1 MTTRLFT
8 LMPLAL
14 AATTVAAHAA
24 PLTQT
29 QTLARQVLL
38 PVGLLSVS
46 DTSADNAAPVLSQN
60 TTPGFS
66 GFDTR
71 LGVLTG
77 VHGTL
82 QVDTGHGLMAYR
94 TESGGQWT
102 SEAKLRATWSLA
114 GQVLSTGLLAQAVS
128 DRDTLVVT
136 STQFNTLS
144 FNASSN
150 LDRFVGNGPLAMN
163 LNTAISAFINDGGG
177 GSVAI
182 ASVLDTTG
190 PSPGPDLDGLSAGL
204 QWGYDHLRHAQMS
217 FSAAGRQ
224 DGALLDLASGS
235 ASFSLH
241 ALGDAATT
249 GADLVGWSCSGDCS
263 SFSLGLAGFD
273 GLAAG
278 ASVSGLV
285 QALNGSTPAAA
296 RYTFLLRD
304 DDAIGAAASRAGHQL
319 TLDVAVNAVPEPQ
332 SWALMLAGLLWLG
345 RRRLNRG

>member
-1 MTTRLFT
+1 MTPRLLT

-14 AATTVAAHAA
+14 AAATLAAHAA

-29 QTLARQVLL
+29 QTLASQVLL
-38 PVGLLSVS
+38 PVNLLSVS
-46 DTSADNAAPVLSQN
+46 DTSADGAAPVLSQN
-60 TTPGFS
+60 TAPGFS
-66 GFDTR
+66 GFDAS

-77 VHGTL
+77 ARGTL
-82 QVDTGHGLMAYR
+82 QVDPGHGLMAYR

-163 LNTAISAFINDGGG
+163 INTAISAFINDGGG

-190 PSPGPDLDGLSAGL
+190 PSPGPDLDGLTAGL

-278 ASVSGLV
+278 ASVSGQVL
-285 QALNGSTPAAA
+285 ALNGSAPAAA

-304 DDAIGAAASRAGHQL
+304 DDAIGAAASQAGHQL